1 MRLLEEKIQ
10 EKVSQLANQ
19 LSAKFYSFTTVRPV
33 PDDLVE
39 GRLLVGHGFIGTAD
53 ARIFL
58 KPDQEILEIELSY
71 LGSQSADPDAD
82 IFMDFPLPEELQD
95 ELHAFISE
103 K

>member
-1 MRLLEEKIQ
+1 MRLLEEKI
-10 EKVSQLANQ
+10 KDRVSQLANQ
-19 LSAKFYSFTTVRPV
+19 LSAEFYSFTVVQPIQ
-33 PDDLVE
+33 DDLVE

-58 KPDQEILEIELSY
+58 RPDQEILEIELAY

-82 IFMDFPLPEELQD
+82 IFMDFPLPEELRS

-103 K
+103 E